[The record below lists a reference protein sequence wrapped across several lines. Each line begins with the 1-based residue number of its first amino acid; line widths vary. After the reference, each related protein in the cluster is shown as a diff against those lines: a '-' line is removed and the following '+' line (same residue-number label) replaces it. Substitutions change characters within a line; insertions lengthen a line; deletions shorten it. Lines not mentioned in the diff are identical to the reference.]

1 MPKPNY
7 AGVVIDVEPGRKRID
22 AKPEPDS
29 PFHILIVGDFSG
41 RTSRGVQEPVLGRRP
56 VMVDVDEI
64 ETLPVKLKAEL
75 RLPLGD
81 DGGAEL
87 RFPMR
92 QIDDLHPDHIY
103 ENCELFAAMRAMRKR
118 LEKPETLRAVTE
130 EILGG
135 LVREAPKEAKAS
147 SSIITGSLLDQIA
160 EESDAPVAAGGA
172 RRRPADPLL
181 AYVQDLIAPHLT
193 PGEDPKQKELIAQ
206 LDADVSAEMRRIL
219 HHPLFQRFEAA
230 WRSLDY
236 LVRNV
241 ETSTQLKIFVLDV
254 SMAELLADLATAAD
268 LRKTGL
274 YELMVSK
281 PVNGEPWALIGLD
294 RYFRPW
300 IDDVEMLVRIAM
312 IADQAGAP
320 ILAGA
325 DPLVVGVKDPQDLPE
340 YRDWETDNPIWQE
353 LRSMPEARRIG
364 LALPRF
370 LIRMP
375 YGKDSSP
382 TERFRFEEMPEG
394 STHANYLWANPM
406 YGAVMLIAQAFS
418 ESKWRMRAGEFQNI
432 NGLPLHGWKQ
442 DGDYELK
449 PCAEVLF
456 TQEAAEKLIGMGLM
470 PLLTMRGTDTVRI
483 GMFQSIA
490 QPPGELEARWN

>member
-7 AGVVIDVEPGRKRID
+7 ADVMIDVEPGRKKID

-29 PFHILIVGDFSG
+29 PFHVLIVGDFSG
-41 RTSRGVQEPVLGRRP
+41 RTSRGVSEPLVGRRP

-64 ETLPVKLKAEL
+64 ETLPVRLQAEV
-75 RLPLGD
+75 RLPLGED
-81 DGGAEL
+81 AEL

-92 QIDDLHPDHIY
+92 HLDDLHPDHIY
-103 ENCELFAAMRAMRKR
+103 ENCELFAAMRAMRRR
-118 LEKPETLRAVTE
+118 LEKPETLKAVTE

-135 LVREAPKEAKAS
+135 LARETPQEAKAS

-160 EESDAPVAAGGA
+160 EESEAPSAAPGK
-172 RRRPADPLL
+172 RRKPADPLL
-181 AYVQDLIAPHLT
+181 AYVQDLIAQHLV

-219 HHPLFQRFEAA
+219 HNPLFQRFEAA

-241 ETSTQLKIFVLDV
+241 ETNTQLKIFVLDV
-254 SMAELLADLATAAD
+254 SMAELLADLATAPD

-274 YELMVSK
+274 YELLVAK
-281 PVNGEPWALIGLD
+281 PANGEPWALIGLD

-320 ILAGA
+320 LLAGA
-325 DPLVVGVKDPQDLPE
+325 DPLVVGVKDPEQLPE
-340 YRDWETDNPIWQE
+340 YRDWETDNPVWKE

-364 LALPRF
+364 LAMPRF
-370 LIRMP
+370 LLRLP

-382 TERFRFEEMPEG
+382 AERFRFEEMPEG
-394 STHANYLWANPM
+394 STHGNYLWGNPM
-406 YGAVMLIAQAFS
+406 YGAVTLVAQAFT
-418 ESKWRMRAGEFQNI
+418 ESKWRMRPGEFQRLS
-432 NGLPLHGWKQ
+432 GLPMHWWRE
-442 DGDYELK
+442 DGEYRLK

-456 TQEAAEKLIGMGLM
+456 TQEAAERLIALGLM
-470 PLLTMRGTDTVRI
+470 PLLSLRDTDTAMI

-490 QPPGELEARWN
+490 DPATPLEGRWS